1 VELVWVAQ
9 PGRAHLNVSHRRCAS
24 HSISTS
30 LYWNASQGR
39 STMVRVSAGAAAS
52 TRAESEIYIHGRFLD
67 CEMEGEAK
75 SAIGK

>member
-1 VELVWVAQ
+1 
-9 PGRAHLNVSHRRCAS
+9 
-24 HSISTS
+24 
-30 LYWNASQGR
+30 
-39 STMVRVSAGAAAS
+39 MVRVSAGAAAS